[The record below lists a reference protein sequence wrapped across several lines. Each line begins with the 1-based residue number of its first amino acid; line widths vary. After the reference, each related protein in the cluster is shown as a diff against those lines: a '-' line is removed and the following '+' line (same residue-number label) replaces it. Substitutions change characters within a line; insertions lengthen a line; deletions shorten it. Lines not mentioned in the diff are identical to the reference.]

1 MFEEEVRFCYKLLV
15 FLGEIVF
22 KMVDIILVVFL
33 VWCSFVFL
41 VELFQFIYGFLR
53 GLSLYDKRNLFSFFC
68 GLFDV
73 MGLDLLL

>member
-1 MFEEEVRFCYKLLV
+1 MLWYVLIKVCKYDFFEGDNLSIFRVSFMFEEEVRFCYKLLV

-41 VELFQFIYGFLR
+41 VELF
-53 GLSLYDKRNLFSFFC
+53 
-68 GLFDV
+68 
-73 MGLDLLL
+73 